1 MHTIK
6 AYSYSNCQLLLL
18 RHSSL
23 CKKILAGTA
32 LVTYREL
39 FRCHEREREKRGER
53 EQYIECEVPKQL

>member
-1 MHTIK
+1 MQK
-6 AYSYSNCQLLLL
+6 N
-18 RHSSL
+18 
-23 CKKILAGTA
+23 LAGTA